1 MLALSS
7 PIYAH
12 TLNAV
17 PFVEGLAARGA
28 EVHHG
33 VATPW
38 VASRAVTSHD
48 LVHDTGPV
56 PPFVPPGGRVRDVS
70 ARYAWLV
77 ADAALRVRAV
87 ERLVEDLRPDVVLTD
102 SLGYAGALAAERL
115 GLPWVS
121 FGDGPLH
128 FPDELTPPFGAGLPY
143 RTPRPWVWRNT
154 VVQAA
159 SRRLV
164 MGRAQQRYAAL
175 RTSLGLAPRDV
186 PVLEACLSPLLHL
199 HCGAPELEYPRAE
212 LPDHVHFV
220 GALRPPQPAGWVRP
234 SWWDAVVT
242 DHAGD
247 LVLATQG
254 TLRGDPAE
262 VLAPTLR
269 ALQATGR
276 AGLLTTG
283 AGDPVLLGGPGV
295 VAADP
300 GEGRRPSRAPHAVP
314 SRAHAASSRGP
325 HAVPSRAHAA
335 PSRAHAAPSR
345 AHAAPS
351 RAPAPVAV
359 EQFVPYSEVLPS
371 AGVFVTNGGWT
382 GVLLALAH
390 GVPVLQV
397 GSTEEKADIGR
408 RVEWAGAGVHLGAA
422 RPRPSSVARA
432 LARVE
437 GAAYRAGAR
446 RVAASLA
453 TRDPGRDGAELVL
466 RLLRAGG

>member
-1 MLALSS
+1 MSGTRVLALSS

-17 PFVEGLAARGA
+17 PFVEGLAARGV

-175 RTSLGLAPRDV
+175 RTSLGLAHRDV

-199 HCGAPELEYPRAE
+199 HCGAPELEYPRAD

-269 ALQATGR
+269 ALLATGR

-300 GEGRRPSRAPHAVP
+300 GEGRRPSRAHT
-314 SRAHAASSRGP
+314 
-325 HAVPSRAHAA
+325 
-335 PSRAHAAPSR
+335 
-345 AHAAPS
+345 APS